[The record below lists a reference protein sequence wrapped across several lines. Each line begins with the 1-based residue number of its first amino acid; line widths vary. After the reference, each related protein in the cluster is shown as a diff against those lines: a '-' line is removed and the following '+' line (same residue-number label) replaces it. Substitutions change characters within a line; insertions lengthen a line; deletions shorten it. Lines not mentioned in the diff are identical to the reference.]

1 MPRDNIPIKLEDFN
15 MDMCSLRKNDKTP
28 SYPMCVDGAD
38 GQGWK
43 QYLIQVRPP
52 KDGGRLMKWSLSDGV
67 FMGQRKQKF
76 TISVTQDTLNRLKAL
91 AAKVPEKF
99 LEFNPNLVA
108 DQKTGEISDMS
119 RALWYANH
127 QPFAHDPSPSNVKK
141 GADGKFLTPYHLN
154 LKEGE
159 TVVTYHQP
167 IFSVNV
173 EVETAK
179 NDRKIMIEDIPGR
192 VVPTSMFLERKRVLG
207 ADGKWKV
214 AQVNVPV
221 EDMWN
226 PSKEPDKL
234 TGARWDMS
242 GFKVVSLYFR
252 FSPYL
257 TGKFGFSPKLHSVLL
272 ERAPIG
278 GNEAIPFID
287 QEDDDAAWLAAAEAA
302 AAEMQRTSAPPTD
315 EEMMAALAAH
325 DAPDAPSSGAGGGE
339 PRVGGRRNRNHDDDG
354 PERPDAPSS
363 DAPGGKR
370 KRDDDHEAHEVLL
383 NDF

>member
-1 MPRDNIPIKLEDFN
+1 MPRDSIPIKLEDFT

-28 SYPMCVDGAD
+28 SYPMLVDGAG

-43 QYLIQVRPP
+43 QHLIQVRPP
-52 KDGGRLMKWSLSDGV
+52 KDGGRLMKWALSDGV
-67 FMGQRKQKF
+67 FMGQRKQKL
-76 TISVTQDTLNRLKAL
+76 TISVSKETLERLKAL

-127 QPFAHDPSPSNVKK
+127 QPFAKDPLPTNVRK
-141 GADGKFLTPYHLN
+141 GADGLFLTPFHKN

-159 TVVTYHQP
+159 TEVKYHQP
-167 IFSVNV
+167 SFSVNV

-179 NDRKIMIEDIPGR
+179 NDRKILIEDIPGR
-192 VVPTSMFLERKRVLG
+192 VVPTSMFLERKLVLG
-207 ADGKWKV
+207 ADGKWKIE
-214 AQVNVPV
+214 QVSVPV
-221 EDMWN
+221 DDMWN
-226 PSKEPDKL
+226 PAKEPDKV

-272 ERAPIG
+272 ERAPLG
-278 GNEAIPFID
+278 SNEAIPFLD
-287 QEDDDAAWLAAAEAA
+287 QEDEDAAWLAAAEAA
-302 AAEMQRTSAPPTD
+302 AAASHRASVPPTD
-315 EEMMAALAAH
+315 EEMMAALDAH
-325 DAPDAPSSGAGGGE
+325 DADGIEAG
-339 PRVGGRRNRNHDDDG
+339 V
-354 PERPDAPSS
+354 
-363 DAPGGKR
+363 KR
-370 KRDDDHEAHEVLL
+370 KRDDEDESRSDAQL